1 MLRRRLFRL
10 YEYGVTIESSTTYDS
25 HLRNDCIVTRRP
37 EWRVGGARSRTH
49 TRAPF
54 YTPPLRLTSAPGLRG
69 LSRTPASR
77 DPDSLPDRDAGAA
90 VHASQRAELS
100 GHRGAA
106 EARSRGRP
114 GHGRS
119 GESDG
124 RRAGRPPPGCGSSRD
139 RERTSG
145 QRRSPEVRAVPGT
158 DATGNVEHRE
168 RGASA
173 LSVNLENARIQ
184 NTTFY
189 AIHTRAALRPVNDAH
204 LKTRPCLSS
213 FMPNSTSNSQLS
225 QYRHTS
231 VEISPRLPHALG
243 VTDNRRLRHAA

>member
-1 MLRRRLFRL
+1 MAALARVHTHACSILPHRYVLRALPACAACRARPLPRPGFAPGPGR
-10 YEYGVTIESSTTYDS
+10 GSSGS
-25 HLRNDCIVTRRP
+25 RQPAGRVVRP
-37 EWRVGGARSRTH
+37 PRGGGA
-49 TRAPF
+49 
-54 YTPPLRLTSAPGLRG
+54 G
-69 LSRTPASR
+69 
-77 DPDSLPDRDAGAA
+77 
-90 VHASQRAELS
+90 
-100 GHRGAA
+100 
-106 EARSRGRP
+106 GRP

-145 QRRSPEVRAVPGT
+145 QRRSPETGTAGAVPGRR
-158 DATGNVEHRE
+158 DGKRRASRAWSE
-168 RGASA
+168 R
-173 LSVNLENARIQ
+173 VRIRYDLENARIQ
-184 NTTFY
+184 NTTFH

>member
-1 MLRRRLFRL
+1 MAALARVHTHARCSILPHRYVLRALPACAACRARPRPA
-10 YEYGVTIESSTTYDS
+10 
-25 HLRNDCIVTRRP
+25 TR
-37 EWRVGGARSRTH
+37 VRSRTG
-49 TRAPF
+49 TREQRF
-54 YTPPLRLTSAPGLRG
+54 
-69 LSRTPASR
+69 TPASG
-77 DPDSLPDRDAGAA
+77 PSCPATAG
-90 VHASQRAELS
+90 R
-100 GHRGAA
+100 
-106 EARSRGRP
+106 RSRGAPRA
-114 GHGRS
+114 RAVRR
-119 GESDG
+119 E
-124 RRAGRPPPGCGSSRD
+124 RRASGRTPPARMRIFARPREDEWTEAESRD
-139 RERTSG
+139 G
-145 QRRSPEVRAVPGT
+145 QFRA

-184 NTTFY
+184 NTTFH

>member
-1 MLRRRLFRL
+1 M
-10 YEYGVTIESSTTYDS
+10 
-25 HLRNDCIVTRRP
+25 
-37 EWRVGGARSRTH
+37 
-49 TRAPF
+49 
-54 YTPPLRLTSAPGLRG
+54 RG

-100 GHRGAA
+100 GHRMPGAA
-106 EARSRGRP
+106 EPGRRL

-145 QRRSPEVRAVPGT
+145 QRRSPETGSSGQTRRETSSIQASIASVRS
-158 DATGNVEHRE
+158 E
-168 RGASA
+168 RVSG
-173 LSVNLENARIQ
+173 SVNLENARIQ

-189 AIHTRAALRPVNDAH
+189 AIHTRATLRPVNDAH

>member
-10 YEYGVTIESSTTYDS
+10 YECGVTIESSTTYDS

-106 EARSRGRP
+106 EPGAPRARAVRRERRASGRTPPARMRIFARPREDEWTEAESRGTGSS
-114 GHGRS
+114 GHGR
-119 GESDG
+119 DG
-124 RRAGRPPPGCGSSRD
+124 KRRASRAWSERVIRLPRK
-139 RERTSG
+139 RENSEYNVLRYPHTRG
-145 QRRSPEVRAVPGT
+145 VETCQRRPSQNPAM
-158 DATGNVEHRE
+158 
-168 RGASA
+168 
-173 LSVNLENARIQ
+173 SVVFHA
-184 NTTFY
+184 
-189 AIHTRAALRPVNDAH
+189 
-204 LKTRPCLSS
+204 
-213 FMPNSTSNSQLS
+213 QLHV
-225 QYRHTS
+225 Q
-231 VEISPRLPHALG
+231 L
-243 VTDNRRLRHAA
+243 

>member
-1 MLRRRLFRL
+1 MAALARVHTRVLHFIPHRYVLRALPACAACRARPRPA
-10 YEYGVTIESSTTYDS
+10 
-25 HLRNDCIVTRRP
+25 TRI
-37 EWRVGGARSRTH
+37 RSRTG
-49 TRAPF
+49 TREQRF
-54 YTPPLRLTSAPGLRG
+54 
-69 LSRTPASR
+69 TPASG
-77 DPDSLPDRDAGAA
+77 PSCPATAG
-90 VHASQRAELS
+90 R
-100 GHRGAA
+100 
-106 EARSRGRP
+106 RSRGRP

-213 FMPNSTSNSQLS
+213 FMPNSTSNSKLS